1 MGSREEILA
10 KLRAAPKPFTDLPKR
25 DTYLHMVPIEDKS
38 PAALRKRFVE
48 EAKKLACEVSEPA
61 SHADA
66 IQQILALVGENKSVI
81 AWDFVNIPL
90 PGLADAITAAG
101 IQIADVRDGSVRV
114 GITGADAALA
124 STGSLVVGSGAGKS
138 RQASLLPAL
147 HIAVITPD
155 QIVADLETW
164 FDAQLAKGLQH
175 FRSAAAHVVISGP
188 SRTADIAMELVMGV
202 HGPTRV
208 HVVILP

>member
-10 KLRAAPKPFTDLPKR
+10 RLRAAPKPFTDLPKR
-25 DTYLHMVPIEDKS
+25 ETYLHMVPIEDKS

-48 EAKKLACEVSEPA
+48 EAKKLACEVSEPT

-66 IQQILALVGENKSVI
+66 IEQILALFGENKSVI
-81 AWDFVNIPL
+81 AWDFANIPL
-90 PGLADAITAAG
+90 PGLADALGNAG
-101 IQIADVRDGSVRV
+101 ITVADVRDGSVRV
-114 GITGADAALA
+114 GLTGVDAALA
-124 STGSLVVGSGAGKS
+124 STGSMAVGSGSGKP

-147 HIAVITPD
+147 HIAVLTPD
-155 QIVADLETW
+155 QIIPDLETW
-164 FDAQLAKGLQH
+164 FDRQLAKGLEH
-175 FRSAAAHVVISGP
+175 FRSAAAHVIISGP

-208 HVVILP
+208 HIVILP